1 MNTHTRTPQWV
12 EWELEVPLIAISKFL
27 FIFLLCVTCQ
37 HTFCQF
43 RFFFFTWQRSQ
54 VVTEW
59 LDVMWVAQW
68 WKLCCNQRL
77 TLVIPHDVSHITLH
91 SFINPISYLLSGF
104 FLSSKRKEY
113 NKYLT
118 YYIKKNHCF
127 VGATKKT
134 FSFTLLK
141 NTLVDNVC
149 LISTCLWFTFLF
161 LFPRLPKWHT

>member
-1 MNTHTRTPQWV
+1 MNTHENSSVGGVRTRGSTDCNFQIFIYFFAMCDLPTH
-12 EWELEVPLIAISKFL
+12 FL
-27 FIFLLCVTCQ
+27 PIQ
-37 HTFCQF
+37 I
-43 RFFFFTWQRSQ
+43 FFFNWQRSQ